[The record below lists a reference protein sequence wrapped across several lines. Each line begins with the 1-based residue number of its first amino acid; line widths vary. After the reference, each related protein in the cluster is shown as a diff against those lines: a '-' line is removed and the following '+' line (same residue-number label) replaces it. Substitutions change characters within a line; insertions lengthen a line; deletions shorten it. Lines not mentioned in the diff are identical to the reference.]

1 MASDSTAG
9 ATGDRKTLPRDLAD
23 FLIQLSIALHRYA
36 MYPGGHPSLAPT
48 VEAALERLGNLL
60 HDRETLSLGVARNQ
74 LVIEGVATDASNPVL
89 RELAGR
95 LHRHHLGAV
104 TFARGVGYD
113 ELHEMLEILA
123 VEADRTGEPV
133 GLNPRYRIGAWPH
146 VRLYPLTYDRLEL
159 VDEGNAAPPTE
170 EAESRGARTRAAQ
183 LWVGLARAALASEQA
198 SQGAAAVAD
207 TGVPTQPAGTPDAEA
222 DAAMRDPTAV
232 ARAIDQHRRDA
243 AYDQVI
249 VGYMLQIA
257 DELKGGATPESG
269 ALKRRVS
276 QLVSTLEDDT
286 LQRLL
291 EMGGDRGQQ
300 RRFLLS
306 AAEGMTVDAVLE
318 LVRAASATQGQTIS
332 HSMLRMLQKLAHHA
346 EAGRGQRRVLA
357 DQSVRDQISALVRG
371 WSLKDPN
378 PDEYRV
384 ALQSM
389 ATSNPVFAVAPDR
402 QYLPEPQRLIE
413 MALEVGVMGDAVE
426 RAADELITAG
436 RLPWLL
442 DTIQAAHASDVTEAL
457 WRRVATPARVGEV
470 LRIDPIDTTL
480 LDLLIRRLGVEAADP
495 MLDVLTGSESTQT
508 RRAILA
514 RLAALGPAV
523 GPYLVRRLSDE
534 RWFVQRNM
542 LALLGELNDLPE
554 GFSALPFAEHPEAR
568 VRREAFRLLLR
579 APETR
584 ERAICLGLADADER
598 AVRLALTAC
607 SQGCPDSA
615 VPLLVSCATGGTN
628 VDQRVTAIRLLG
640 AVRQPLALETLLAV
654 AAPRKTWRGVRPP
667 PKSRE
672 YLASLVALQAWGS
685 DARARN
691 ALAVAARSRD
701 AEISAA
707 ALGTAGDGHQG

>member
-1 MASDSTAG
+1 MASEPTSG

-23 FLIQLSIALHRYA
+23 FLIQFSIALHRYA

-60 HDRETLSLGVARNQ
+60 HERDTLSLGVARNQ
-74 LVIEGVATDASNPVL
+74 LVIEGVATEPTNPVL

-104 TFARGVGYD
+104 TFARGITYS
-113 ELHEMLEILA
+113 EIHEMLEVIA

-146 VRLYPLTYDRLEL
+146 LRLYPLTYDRLEL
-159 VDEGNAAPPTE
+159 VDERDAAPPSE

-198 SQGAAAVAD
+198 AQSATPSDAGASGAA
-207 TGVPTQPAGTPDAEA
+207 E
-222 DAAMRDPTAV
+222 AAMRDPKAV

-276 QLVSTLEDDT
+276 QLVSTLEDGT

-318 LVRAASATQGQTIS
+318 LVRAASASQGQTIS
-332 HSMLRMLQKLAHHA
+332 DSMLRMLQKLAHHA
-346 EAGRGQRRVLA
+346 EAGSGQRRVLA
-357 DQSVRDQISALVRG
+357 DRSVRDQISALVRG
-371 WSLKDPN
+371 WSLNDPN
-378 PDEYRV
+378 PDEYRQ
-384 ALQSM
+384 ALQAIAM
-389 ATSNPVFAVAPDR
+389 SNPVFAVAPER
-402 QYLPEPQRLIE
+402 QYLPEPQRLVE

-426 RAADELITAG
+426 RAADALIDAG

-442 DTIQAAHASDVTEAL
+442 DTLSAAHSGGVTDAL
-457 WRRVATPARVGEV
+457 WRRVATPARVSEL
-470 LRIDPIDTTL
+470 LRADPIDTGM
-480 LDLLIRRLGVEAADP
+480 LDVLVRRLGVEAADP

-514 RLAALGPAV
+514 RLAALGPGV
-523 GPYLVRRLSDE
+523 GPYLVRRLTDD

-542 LALLGELNDLPE
+542 LALLGELEELPE
-554 GFSALPFAEHPEAR
+554 GFSAIPFAEHPEAR
-568 VRREAFRLLLR
+568 VRREALRLLLR
-579 APETR
+579 GVETR
-584 ERAICLGLADADER
+584 ERAICLGLADPDER

-607 SQGCPDSA
+607 GQGCPERA
-615 VPLLVSCATGGTN
+615 VPLVVSCATRGTN
-628 VDQRVTAIRLLG
+628 VDQRVTAIRLL
-640 AVRQPLALETLLAV
+640 AAIRQPIALEALLTV
-654 AAPRKTWRGVRPP
+654 AAPRKTWLGVRPP

-672 YLASLVALQAWGS
+672 YLAALGALQGWGN

-691 ALAVAARSRD
+691 ALAVAARARD
-701 AEISAA
+701 AEIAA
-707 ALGTAGDGHQG
+707 AAVGGAAEDARA